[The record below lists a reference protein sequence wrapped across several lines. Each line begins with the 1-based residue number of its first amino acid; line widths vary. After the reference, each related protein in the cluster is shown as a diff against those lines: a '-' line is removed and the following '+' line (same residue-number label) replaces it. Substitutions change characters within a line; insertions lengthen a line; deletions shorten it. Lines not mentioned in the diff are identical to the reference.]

1 MKRAIAFKSAIFTAA
16 HIHIESSELTI
27 QCDAF
32 DINGTV
38 IAIRLAHEI
47 IVLCVCGLCLL
58 AFVRK
63 YYNIILNFIAIS
75 VVIYLYLIDEQL
87 C

>member
-38 IAIRLAHEI
+38 IAIRL
-47 IVLCVCGLCLL
+47 VLCVCGLCLL